1 MLRAYWNDL
10 HTRQASV
17 LAMIKQA
24 PLGAYG
30 AKKRRSFG
38 TSPTEKMKGLRQMTI
53 GRNIR
58 SLRERYGL
66 TQCELAERAGVTQ
79 VYISYCENGRKEPS
93 LKFCRKLAAVFGC
106 PVSDIVDSDERG
118 AG

>member
-1 MLRAYWNDL
+1 M
-10 HTRQASV
+10 
-17 LAMIKQA
+17 
-24 PLGAYG
+24 
-30 AKKRRSFG
+30 
-38 TSPTEKMKGLRQMTI
+38 TEKPLRGHMEQRSAGASGLHQLNRENMKGLRQMTI

-93 LKFCRKLAAVFGC
+93 LRFCRKLAAVFGC
-106 PVSDIVDSDERG
+106 PVSDIVDSEERS

>member
-1 MLRAYWNDL
+1 
-10 HTRQASV
+10 
-17 LAMIKQA
+17 
-24 PLGAYG
+24 
-30 AKKRRSFG
+30 
-38 TSPTEKMKGLRQMTI
+38 MTI

-106 PVSDIVDSDERG
+106 PVSDIVDSEERS
-118 AG
+118 AGYLHRYDRQFRSEGVNIK

>member
-38 TSPTEKMKGLRQMTI
+38 TSPTEK
-53 GRNIR
+53 N
-58 SLRERYGL
+58 ERTETNDNR
-66 TQCELAERAGVTQ
+66 TQYQ
-79 VYISYCENGRKEPS
+79 KSS
-93 LKFCRKLAAVFGC
+93 
-106 PVSDIVDSDERG
+106 
-118 AG
+118 